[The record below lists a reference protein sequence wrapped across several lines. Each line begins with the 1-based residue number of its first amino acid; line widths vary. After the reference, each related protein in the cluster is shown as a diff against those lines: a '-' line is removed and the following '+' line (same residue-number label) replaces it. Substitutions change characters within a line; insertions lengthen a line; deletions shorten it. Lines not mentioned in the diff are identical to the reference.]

1 MSCNYQVFS
10 YLSSKCIL
18 RYFLSILPSCETCLT
33 ALRNMPD
40 RASKHTQPRCETC
53 LYATR
58 NMPNRNRMV
67 RFWGFNLVKT
77 AVSFSI
83 SRKILTQ
90 HFDQNIRQS
99 LFLYHPIMGVASIK
113 PQSALDRNWCVVRT
127 LWILFNPCQR
137 FFRHLASSRVST

>member
-67 RFWGFNLVKT
+67 IFHRAHPTKT
-77 AVSFSI
+77 PFSHSI